1 MTISFAGAVRH
12 CAAGSLVAAVVA
24 GCGSSVSLAEPATPL
39 EGTQWTL
46 VALRGASIAGAPHA
60 PSLLLQADQRRASG
74 SSGCNRWSG
83 PYTLEGEH
91 LAFGPAAG
99 TRMACMQGMEQEQA
113 FLDAMA
119 AVASWRV
126 NGARLDLRD
135 ARGETVLQF
144 AKAGS

>member
-1 MTISFAGAVRH
+1 MTGSFADAVRR
-12 CAAGSLVAAVVA
+12 CAAGSVVAAAVA
-24 GCGSSVSLAEPATPL
+24 GCGSGVSLAEPAAPL

-46 VALRGASIAGAPHA
+46 VALRGASIAGTPHA
-60 PSLLLQADQRRASG
+60 PSLLLQADQMRASG

-83 PYTLEGEH
+83 PYTLAGTH

-113 FLDAMA
+113 FLDAMT

-126 NGARLDLRD
+126 DGARLELRD
-135 ARGETVLQF
+135 AQGETILQF
-144 AKAGS
+144 VKVGS